1 MAYSFQIDSDHGV
14 VLFKGTGTFSVD
26 EMTNGLAEVLADPA
40 FKSEFNHLVD
50 MRDVTEF
57 EPRTPDIRGRA
68 YRDRESVQ
76 FNSSRIAIVSANDLV
91 FALSRMYA
99 TLMEDSKVSVRVFR
113 EMSEAREW
121 LGLPIEEN

>member
-1 MAYSFQIDSDHGV
+1 MAYSFQIDPDQGV
-14 VLFKGTGTFSVD
+14 VLFKGTGTFSVE
-26 EMTNGLAEVLADPA
+26 EMASGLKDILGDPA
-40 FKSEFNHLVD
+40 FKSEYNHLVD

-68 YRDRESVQ
+68 YRDRESVE

-91 FALSRMYA
+91 YALSRMYA
-99 TLMEDSKVSVRVFR
+99 TLMDESSVSVRVFR
-113 EMSEAREW
+113 EISEAREW